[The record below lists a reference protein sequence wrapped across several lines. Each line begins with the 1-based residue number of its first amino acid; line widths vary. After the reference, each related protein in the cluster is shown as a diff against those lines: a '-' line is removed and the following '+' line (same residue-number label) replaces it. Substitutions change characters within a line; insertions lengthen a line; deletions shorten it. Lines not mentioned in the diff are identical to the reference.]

1 MKVKCINSIIWYLT
15 IGKIYDVI
23 KIDSADNYYW
33 IINDSDRLFNYPK
46 KHFKLL
52 SEIRNEKID
61 KLLNDDYICN
71 LK

>member
-1 MKVKCINSIIWYLT
+1 MKVKCIYKGTWVLLT
-15 IGKIYDVI
+15 FGKTYDVI

-61 KLLNDDYICN
+61 KLLKDES
-71 LK
+71 